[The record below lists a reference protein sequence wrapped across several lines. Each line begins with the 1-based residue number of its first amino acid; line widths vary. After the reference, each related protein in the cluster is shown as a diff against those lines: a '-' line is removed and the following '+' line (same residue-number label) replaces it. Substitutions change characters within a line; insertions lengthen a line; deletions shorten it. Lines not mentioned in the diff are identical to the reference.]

1 MNFENGIGEILM
13 DFIGIIGLLISIII
27 GVLTV
32 IGVVRLAAS
41 YASGDSKGSKK
52 EIKYCVIVCFC
63 LGLLPGLGPI
73 AINAG
78 IAVVKPV
85 NAIVN
90 SVSHQSG
97 KRSYKIS
104 RR

>member
-1 MNFENGIGEILM
+1 M
-13 DFIGIIGLLISIII
+13 DFSGIIGLLISIII

-41 YASGDSKGSKK
+41 YASGDAKGSKK
-52 EIKYCVIVCFC
+52 EIKHFVIVCFC

-73 AINAG
+73 AINVG
-78 IAVVKPV
+78 KSVVAPI

-90 SVSHQSG
+90 SVSHQVETEATKSVKG
-97 KRSYKIS
+97 N
-104 RR
+104 